1 MTSTPDINIM
11 AAALDRII
19 PAVDNLAGAG
29 EMGLGQEVIDRSR
42 ADSRFWD
49 ALSTVTTALSSF
61 RDFVELNGQ
70 DQDEVL
76 RNIESSHATAFGL
89 WIDVVYT
96 IYYMQPAVHKWLN
109 WHGRPPQPEGNTM
122 PPWDESILEVARKR
136 EPFWRKV

>member
-1 MTSTPDINIM
+1 MTSTPDVNVL

-19 PAVDNLAGAG
+19 PAVDDLIGAG

-42 ADSRFWD
+42 TDSRFWD
-49 ALSTVTTALSSF
+49 ALSTVTTALSSSG
-61 RDFVELNGQ
+61 DFVELNGP

-76 RNIESSHATAFGL
+76 RKIESSHATAFGL

-109 WHGRPPQPEGNTM
+109 WHGRPPQPEGNVM